1 MSITRPTAT
10 TPEEAEKIMKEAS
23 ARGASVLVLD
33 PRVTAWTNWLLGV
46 IGLGLLSGFWSM
58 SASINQLKEQ
68 NATLNANVQFLQQQF
83 AELKAMNSQVNA
95 AQDTR
100 LSIYDD
106 RLRAV
111 ERSPR

>member
-1 MSITRPTAT
+1 MSITRPTAM
-10 TPEEAEKIMKEAS
+10 TPEERERIMKEAI
-23 ARGASVLVLD
+23 ARGAQVLVSD
-33 PRVTAWTNWLLGV
+33 PRVTSWTNWLLGA
-46 IGLGLLSGFWSM
+46 IALGLLSGFWSM
-58 SASINQLKEQ
+58 FESINQLKEQ

-83 AELKAMNSQVNA
+83 AELRAMNAQINA